1 MQNQTLESLCK
12 IIESGMYAGFAAF
25 AHYLYM
31 YQKGNIAFKFSSLLI
46 AVILG
51 VFCGNLVDAIVP
63 EGFAYSVLGL
73 EISKTAISFIAGFT
87 YKFLLDSIEKYQG
100 IAVKAAIASS
110 KKIKK

>member
-1 MQNQTLESLCK
+1 MQSQTLESLCK

-31 YQKGNIAFKFSSLLI
+31 YQKGSIAFKFSSLLI
-46 AVILG
+46 AVVLG

-63 EGFAYSVLGL
+63 DGFTYSVLGL
-73 EISKTAISFIAGFT
+73 EVGKTAMSFIAGFM
-87 YKFLLDSIEKYQG
+87 YKFLLDSVEKYQG
-100 IAVKAAIASS
+100 IFLKAAITSS